1 MSEKKKADIIIGGNV
16 FTITGQDA
24 AAKGDRIAKLVNET
38 IYKVKTLQSSRALGW
53 ENVLTLALINLADD
67 LIAEQDAKGNLKEQ
81 LEAAMH
87 TVQPET
93 PADTSN
99 EVSGEYAALLKKYRK
114 LQAKNDDLMCDLM
127 NLEQEIMDLKEQLHE

>member
-67 LIAEQDAKGNLKEQ
+67 LIAEQDAKDILKEQ

-93 PADTSN
+93 PADISN
-99 EVSGEYAALLKKYRK
+99 EVSGEYASLLKKFRK

-127 NLEQEIMDLKEQLHE
+127 NL